1 MNNPKQTKPSETT
14 ETAAAAILSALSGMV
29 QYHSPEETAE
39 ALVTLI
45 RDNEA
50 SHNDKARFVMCL
62 LIVASEAASAFAA
75 DATEGARS
83 ADEHE
88 DEALENDL
96 IKTSEVL
103 RLASASAN
111 LSANEVFNLSDI
123 APHTTR

>member
-1 MNNPKQTKPSETT
+1 MNNPNEIKPSETT

-29 QYHSPEETAE
+29 QCHSPEETAE
-39 ALVTLI
+39 SLVALI

-50 SHNDKARFVMCL
+50 SHNDKARFVMSV
-62 LIVASEAASAFAA
+62 LIVASEMASAFAA
-75 DATEGARS
+75 DASEGARS

-88 DEALENDL
+88 DEETESAL

-103 RLASASAN
+103 RLASAQTN

-123 APHTTR
+123 TPHTTR